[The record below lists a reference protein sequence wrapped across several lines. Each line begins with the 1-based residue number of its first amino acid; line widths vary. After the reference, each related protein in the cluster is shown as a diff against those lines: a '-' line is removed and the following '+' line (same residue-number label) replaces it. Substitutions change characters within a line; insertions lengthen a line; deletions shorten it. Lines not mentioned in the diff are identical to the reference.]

1 VHDPRLARLD
11 RSELD
16 LLSRYRILTPEDQL
30 YIQDLIESLVARRLS
45 RKPQNVY
52 LLADPQRKFVG
63 STPPPA
69 PLHRSKRKPEVA

>member
-1 VHDPRLARLD
+1 VQDPRLARLD

-30 YIQDLIESLVARRLS
+30 YIQDLIESLVSRRLS

-52 LLADPQRKFVG
+52 LLADPRRKFTG
-63 STPPPA
+63 ITPPPPSPAA
-69 PLHRSKRKPEVA
+69 PQQKKA

>member
-1 VHDPRLARLD
+1 VQDPRLARLD

-30 YIQDLIESLVARRLS
+30 YIQDLIESLVSRRLS

-52 LLADPQRKFVG
+52 LLADPGRKFTG
-63 STPPPA
+63 SPPPQA